1 MKTKTIRQAAA
12 MRNPMA
18 AVLSHGTHQPRA
30 VAAKKGKGSF
40 RRVDKHRAQAYA

>member
-1 MKTKTIRQAAA
+1 MKKEIRQIAA

-18 AVLSHGTHQPRA
+18 ALLAHGTNRPKA

-40 RRVDKHRAQAYA
+40 RRADKHKARMYA

>member
-1 MKTKTIRQAAA
+1 MKKEIRQVEA

-18 AVLSHGTHQPRA
+18 ALLAHGVNQPRA

-40 RRVDKHRAQAYA
+40 RRADKHRARMYA

>member
-1 MKTKTIRQAAA
+1 MKTKTLRQVEA

-18 AVLSHGTHQPRA
+18 ALLAPGANRPRA

-40 RRVDKHRAQAYA
+40 RRNEKHRAHAFG

>member
-1 MKTKTIRQAAA
+1 MKKEIRQIEA

-18 AVLSHGTHQPRA
+18 ALLAHGTNRPQA

-40 RRVDKHRAQAYA
+40 RRTDKHRAAMYA